1 MNTTLSDG
9 ALRDGDLPDAKAVG
23 DGRGPQSSKSDTS
36 ERRSKGSDSPGLMER
51 GVGAVVSAIRQFDS
65 ALQTVGR
72 LVVLS
77 LQAFRFLA
85 IDLIRLQHPWRETV
99 SQSAFLIRVTATPAL
114 LMSVP
119 FGVIL
124 SVQVNSLVKQIGA
137 VSMSGAVGGMGV
149 MQQGAPIV
157 AALLLGGAA
166 GSAVATDLGA
176 RSIREE
182 IDAMLVMGINPVRRL
197 VAPRLAAILFVAPLL
212 CVFIIFMGLAAGYVI
227 AVVGQSGTPGSYIAS
242 FSAFARVEDMAVAII
257 KSLMFGVVAIL
268 IACQRGLETKG
279 GARGVADAANAS
291 VVLGVISIVGMNL
304 VLTEL
309 TTLILPARIG

>member
-1 MNTTLSDG
+1 MNTTLPDDVSLGEDRLDAGTADSGKG
-9 ALRDGDLPDAKAVG
+9 AKSSEADTPSASPDK
-23 DGRGPQSSKSDTS
+23 
-36 ERRSKGSDSPGLMER
+36 PGFAEQC
-51 GVGAVVSAIRQFDS
+51 VGAVVGGIRQADS
-65 ALQTVGR
+65 SLQTVGR

-77 LQAFRFLA
+77 LHAFRFLA
-85 IDLIRLQHPWRETV
+85 VDLIRLQHPWRETV
-99 SQSAFLIRVTATPAL
+99 SQCAFLIRVTATPAL

-197 VAPRLAAILFVAPLL
+197 VSPRLAAILFVAPLL

-227 AVVGQSGTPGSYIAS
+227 AIVGMSGTPGSYIAS
-242 FSAFARVEDMAVAII
+242 FSAFARVEDMAVALI
-257 KSLMFGVVAIL
+257 KSLLFGVVAIL
-268 IACQRGLETKG
+268 IACQRGLETRG